1 MKFNALGLHDQLL
14 EAISYM
20 GFETATP
27 IQEQAIPE
35 IMKGHDILAT
45 AQTGTGKT
53 ASFVLPILDEIT
65 EKELEGI
72 CTLIIVPTRELAL
85 QIDQQIQAFSYFT
98 PATSMAIYGG
108 GDGDDWNQQK
118 KALTQGT
125 EIIIATPG
133 KLLSHLNMGYA
144 KFKNLKHLILDEAD
158 RMLDMGFYEDI
169 TKIISYLPEKR
180 QNLMFSATMPSKIR
194 DFANAI
200 LRNPFVVNIK
210 MSKPAEGVLQA
221 AYLCFDAQKYPLLR
235 SLINDKPDYKSILIF
250 SSTRRKVN
258 DIKRALKGSNYKVE
272 GISSDLEQAEREEV
286 LLRFK
291 SRKTRVLVA
300 TDVLS
305 RGIDIKGIDLI
316 FNFDVPGNAED
327 YVHRIGRTA
336 RAESTGVAITFVNP
350 DDMYK
355 FKQIERLIEREIP
368 KVPLPPELGDGPEWK
383 TSNRG
388 DRKGNFR
395 NKGNSR
401 NKGKYQG
408 KNPRRDKR

>member
-1 MKFNALGLHDQLL
+1 MKFVDIGLNEHLL

-20 GFETATP
+20 GFEKATE
-27 IQEQAIPE
+27 IQQQAIPE
-35 IMKGHDILAT
+35 ILKGRDLLAT

-53 ASFVLPILDEIT
+53 ASFVLPVLNEIT
-65 EKELEGI
+65 EKHHPGI

-108 GDGDDWNQQK
+108 GDGDDWKQQK
-118 KALTQGT
+118 KALIEGT

-133 KLLSHLNMGYA
+133 KLLSHLNMGLK

-169 TKIISYLPEKR
+169 TKIISYLPSER
-180 QNLMFSATMPSKIR
+180 QNLMFSATMPHKIR
-194 DFANAI
+194 DFANGI
-200 LRNPFVVNIK
+200 LKNPHVINIK

-221 AYLCFDAQKYPLLR
+221 AYLCFENQKTKLLR
-235 SLINDKPDYKSILIF
+235 GLIKDKPDFESILIF
-250 SSTRRKVN
+250 SSTRRKVSE
-258 DIKRALKGSNYKVE
+258 ITRALKGENYNVE
-272 GISSDLEQAEREEV
+272 AISSDLEQSEREQV

-291 SRKTRVLVA
+291 ARKTRVLVA

-305 RGIDIKGIDLI
+305 RGIDIKGINLI
-316 FNFDVPGNAED
+316 FNYDVPGNAED

-336 RAESTGVAITFVNP
+336 RADTTGVAITFVNP

-355 FKQIERLIEREIP
+355 FAQIERLIEREVP
-368 KVPLPPELGDGPEWK
+368 KVPLPPELGEAPEWK
-383 TSNRG
+383 TNNRNSG
-388 DRKGNFR
+388 
-395 NKGNSR
+395 NKGNY
-401 NKGKYQG
+401 KGKRNFKG
-408 KNPRRDKR
+408 NNKRRK

>member
-1 MKFNALGLHDQLL
+1 MKFDAFGLDEQLL
-14 EAISYM
+14 EAIGYM
-20 GFETATP
+20 GFENATP

-35 IMKGHDILAT
+35 IIKGRDLLAT

-65 EKELEGI
+65 KEGYPGI
-72 CTLIIVPTRELAL
+72 CALIIVPTRELAL

-108 GDGDDWNQQK
+108 GDGDDWDQQK
-118 KALTQGT
+118 KALTEGT

-133 KLLSHLNMGYA
+133 KLLSHLNMGLA
-144 KFKNLKHLILDEAD
+144 KFKNIKHLILDEAD
-158 RMLDMGFYEDI
+158 RMLDMGFYDDI

-180 QNLMFSATMPSKIR
+180 QNLMFSATMPYKIR
-194 DFANAI
+194 EFANAI
-200 LRNPFVVNIK
+200 LKDPVVINIK

-221 AYLCFDAQKYPLLR
+221 AYLCHDDQKYQLLR
-235 SLINDKPDYKSILIF
+235 GLIKDKPDFESILIF
-250 SSTRRKVN
+250 SSTRRKVSQ
-258 DIKRALKGSNYKVE
+258 IMKALKGNNYKVE
-272 GISSDLEQAEREEV
+272 GISSDLEQSEREAV

-305 RGIDIKGIDLI
+305 RGIDIKGINLI
-316 FNFDVPGNAED
+316 INFDVPGNAED

-336 RAESTGVAITFVNP
+336 RADTTGVAITFINA

-355 FKQIERLIEREIP
+355 FAQIERLIEREVP
-368 KVPLPPELGDGPEWK
+368 KIPLPPELGEGPEWK
-383 TSNRG
+383 PSSRG
-388 DRKGNFR
+388 GGYRKGG
-395 NKGNSR
+395 NKP
-401 NKGKYQG
+401 KGKYRG
-408 KNPRRDKR
+408 KNQKRKR